1 MTSLFDRTIGRFRRA
16 LRREAGTSG
25 ALPAGLSPDLPD
37 LPPIRDRIDR
47 SLGHTNP
54 VAART
59 SAAELGEI
67 YLKLDDVGRS
77 RFLQLL
83 ADDYTVDDE
92 AVERAIAAYQSAA
105 SPAEMES
112 TRLELRDALRPPAV
126 RLLTLFNGLEQGT
139 KFVVDLRADLRRIA
153 DKSPALMGLD
163 RNIAHLL
170 RGWFD
175 IGFLELRAVDW
186 NTSAAVLEKLIE
198 YEAVHEITGW
208 ADLRNRMAE
217 DRRNFAFFHPQ
228 MPDEPLIFV
237 EGALVEGMADL
248 LPILLDPDAPLTDP
262 TVADTAIFYSI
273 SNCQAGLAGIPL
285 GDFLI
290 KRVVARLS
298 QELPQLKRFATLSPI
313 SGFRSWLLAR
323 AAESSPAELEALGPL
338 LRNPDEFATPAALEP
353 YREELLRWCGRY
365 LLYAKRPG
373 GQVEDRVE
381 HFHLSNGARVERVNW
396 MANPSPSGMERAFG
410 MMVNYRYDLSH
421 IDSNHERYVAAGEV
435 AHAASV
441 SNLLKGS

>member
-1 MTSLFDRTIGRFRRA
+1 MTSIFDRTIGRFRRA
-16 LRREAGTSG
+16 FRRDAGTNGS
-25 ALPAGLSPDLPD
+25 LPAGLTPDLPD
-37 LPPIRDRIDR
+37 LEPIRDRIGR
-47 SLGHTNP
+47 TLAQTNP
-54 VAART
+54 VTART
-59 SAAELGEI
+59 HAAELGEI
-67 YLKLDDVGRS
+67 YLKLDEVGKS

-83 ADDYTVDDE
+83 ADDYAVDDP
-92 AVERAIAAYQSAA
+92 AVEDAIAAYQAA
-105 SPAEMES
+105 TTAEDKES
-112 TRLELRDALRPPAV
+112 TRLELRHALRPPAV

-139 KFVVDLRADLRRIA
+139 KFVVDLRADLRRIP
-153 DKSPALMGLD
+153 DRSPALVGLD

-175 IGFLELRAVDW
+175 IGFLELRAIDW
-186 NTSAAVLEKLIE
+186 KTSAAVLEKLIE
-198 YEAVHEITGW
+198 YEAVHEIAGW
-208 ADLRNRMAE
+208 TDLRNRMSE

-262 TVADTAIFYSI
+262 AAADTAIFYSI

-313 SGFRSWLLAR
+313 RGFRSWLLAQPADSDR
-323 AAESSPAELEALGPL
+323 ADLEPLRPL
-338 LRNPDEFATPAALEP
+338 LNDPDMFTTPASLEP
-353 YREELLRWCGRY
+353 YREDLLRCCAHY
-365 LLYAKRPG
+365 LLQAKRPD

-381 HFHLSNGARVERVNW
+381 HFHLSNGARIERVNW
-396 MANPSPSGMERAFG
+396 MANPSASGMERAFG
-410 MMVNYRYDLSH
+410 MMVNYRYDLDH
-421 IDSNHERYVAAGEV
+421 IDSNHESYLGSGEV
-435 AHAASV
+435 AHASCV
-441 SNLLKGS
+441 SDLL

>member
-37 LPPIRDRIDR
+37 LTPIRDRIDR
-47 SLGHTNP
+47 RLRHTHP

-77 RFLQLL
+77 RLLQLL
-83 ADDYTVDDE
+83 ADDYAVDDV
-92 AVERAIAAYQSAA
+92 A
-105 SPAEMES
+105 
-112 TRLELRDALRPPAV
+112 
-126 RLLTLFNGLEQGT
+126 NGLEQGT
-139 KFVVDLRADLRRIA
+139 KFVVDLRADLRRIS
-153 DKSPALMGLD
+153 DKSPALLELD

-170 RGWFD
+170 HGWFD
-175 IGFLELRAVDW
+175 IGFLELRAIDW

-248 LPILLDPDAPLTDP
+248 LPILLDPEVPLTDP

-313 SGFRSWLLAR
+313 SGFRSWLLAH
-323 AAESSPAELEALGPL
+323 AAESSQAELEALGPL
-338 LRNPDEFATPAALEP
+338 LGNPDEFATPAALEP
-353 YREELLRWCGRY
+353 YKEELLRWCGRY

-396 MANPSPSGMERAFG
+396 MANPSPSGMERALG
-410 MMVNYRYDLSH
+410 MMVNYRYDLNH